1 MSYVVVPRRRGLV
14 FLLLGSM
21 AAALGGIL
29 GGLVGTTAATAG
41 SPTAPVTMVITGVT
55 GAQAPP
61 GTPSGSV
68 PFALVK
74 AGAPFSVNVAF
85 FDSANNPASFN
96 NDTTLKVSSTGG
108 TLSPSTGVAY
118 AGATTAQ
125 ITTSLAT
132 AANQVGLTVTVA
144 SGPAKGLTT
153 GPPSAGQRF
162 DVLSQLRFESSSTN
176 FTQGIGGDANCTN
189 ATKAAPV
196 CGIVVLPN
204 GAASS
209 QVLLSLGVCDAV
221 YTKCGSTRGS
231 IVQTLFAD
239 GGLYSETTPATL
251 ILKCDKSLCG
261 GGSIQDRV
269 VNFSFGGN
277 DPLGATPAC
286 PAKSTVGAGQ
296 GACVDF
302 VQSKRDGAGDTH
314 FYVLFAHDLR
324 IGIG

>member
-1 MSYVVVPRRRGLV
+1 MSYLVVPRRRGLV
-14 FLLLGSM
+14 FLLLGGLV
-21 AAALGGIL
+21 AAL
-29 GGLVGTTAATAG
+29 GGLVGTTAATAI

-55 GAQAPP
+55 GAQAPA

-74 AGAPFSVNVAF
+74 AGAPFTVDVAF

-96 NDTTLKVSSTGG
+96 NDTTLKITSTAG
-108 TLSPSTGVAY
+108 TPSPSTGVAY

-125 ITTSLAT
+125 ITTSLST
-132 AANQVGLTVTVA
+132 VANQVGLTVTVV

-196 CGIVVLPN
+196 CGIVVLPS

-209 QVLLSLGVCDAV
+209 QVLLSLGACDATYV
-221 YTKCGSTRGS
+221 KCGSTRGS
-231 IVQTLFAD
+231 VVQTLFAD
-239 GGLYSETTPATL
+239 GGLYSDSFPATL
-251 ILKCDKSLCG
+251 VLKCDKTLCG
-261 GGSIQDRV
+261 GGSIQDMV

-286 PAKSTVGAGQ
+286 PAKATIGAGQ